1 MNAKLTLLTTSLLGL
16 VACVTPRSEIQAK
29 PVDHEETKVVPD
41 NGPPPCEVQDFPG
54 NGDVPE
60 GSKNLGSVSV
70 AKEATDEDTYA
81 ALRKAVCE
89 KGGDAMSTM
98 RWLHTIGKKD
108 GPPTDLE
115 ATAWQLP

>member
-1 MNAKLTLLTTSLLGL
+1 MNAKVSLVSMSLLGL
-16 VACVTPRSEIQAK
+16 VACVTPRSEITPE
-29 PVDHEETKVVPD
+29 PVKHEVQYEPD
-41 NGPPPCEVQDFPG
+41 PGPKECSVQDFPETA
-54 NGDVPE
+54 DVPW
-60 GSKNLGSVSV
+60 GSKNLGEVTV
-70 AKEATDEDTYA
+70 PRGANDEDTYA

-115 ATAWQLP
+115 ATAWRLP

>member
-1 MNAKLTLLTTSLLGL
+1 MLLATSLLGL

-29 PVDHEETKVVPD
+29 PVEHEETKVAPD
-41 NGPPPCEVQDFPG
+41 TGPAECNVQDFPG

-60 GSKNLGSVSV
+60 GAKNLGPVSV
-70 AKEATDEDTYA
+70 PKGATDEDTYA

-89 KGGDAMSTM
+89 MGGDAMSTM

-115 ATAWQLP
+115 ATAWLLP